1 MVFSSISFLFFFLP
15 VTMVLY
21 YIAPRKWQNILLCI
35 NGLLFYA
42 WGEPV
47 FVLFMI
53 LCILLNFG
61 AGLLMEKFDGDDK
74 KRKAVMIAS
83 VVFSLGLLGVCKYS
97 GFVADTVGLS
107 IKTLPLPIG
116 ISFYTFQSM
125 SYTIDLYRRNIK
137 VQKSVFNF
145 GAYVAMFPQ
154 IIAGPIVRYADV
166 EKELENR
173 EVTLSGIG
181 AGAGIFICGLAKKS
195 ILANSIG
202 QLWTAVKATEFS
214 ELSVLGAWIGILAF
228 TFQIYFDFSGYSDM
242 AVGLGRMLGFHFPEN
257 FRYPYTAR
265 SVSDFWRRWHMTLGT
280 WFREYVYIPLGGNR
294 VSTIKNIRNLLV
306 VWGLTGLWHGASWNF
321 ILWGLYFGILQILE
335 KFCFKKL
342 LERLPAWL
350 TTATTFL
357 LVVFSWVLFDI
368 EAISD
373 VGRFFG
379 VMFGTTGVLYN
390 DIAVYQLINYAVVFV
405 VCILASLQI
414 APTLRGYCTAKK
426 ERAKLYYS
434 VLPVAQLALFLL
446 CVAFL
451 VNETYNPFL
460 YFRF

>member
-1 MVFSSISFLFFFLP
+1 
-15 VTMVLY
+15 
-21 YIAPRKWQNILLCI
+21 
-35 NGLLFYA
+35 
-42 WGEPV
+42 
-47 FVLFMI
+47 
-53 LCILLNFG
+53 
-61 AGLLMEKFDGDDK
+61 
-74 KRKAVMIAS
+74 
-83 VVFSLGLLGVCKYS
+83 
-97 GFVADTVGLS
+97 
-107 IKTLPLPIG
+107 
-116 ISFYTFQSM
+116 
-125 SYTIDLYRRNIK
+125 
-137 VQKSVFNF
+137 
-145 GAYVAMFPQ
+145 
-154 IIAGPIVRYADV
+154 
-166 EKELENR
+166 
-173 EVTLSGIG
+173 
-181 AGAGIFICGLAKKS
+181 
-195 ILANSIG
+195 
-202 QLWTAVKATEFS
+202 
-214 ELSVLGAWIGILAF
+214 
-228 TFQIYFDFSGYSDM
+228 
-242 AVGLGRMLGFHFPEN
+242 
-257 FRYPYTAR
+257 
-265 SVSDFWRRWHMTLGT
+265 MTLGT

-379 VMFGTTGVLYN
+379 VLFGTTGVLYN